1 MKKSIFGIFALT
13 MAMSLGMSAAM
24 ANAKLPTTLPQGFT
38 ATAEDE
44 VAINGTNEALNG
56 WQHYFAG
63 AAAPDGTSRDVVY
76 EDHNLALKAS
86 TQGHTGNA
94 MLFERKSAVG
104 EFVAYSYLTG
114 VTPGQNY
121 YIQAY
126 VRGENTENAKLL
138 FSV

>member
-1 MKKSIFGIFALT
+1 MKKSIFGVFAL
-13 MAMSLGMSAAM
+13 ALVASIGMSAAM

-63 AAAPDGTSRDVVY
+63 AAAPDGTSRNVVY

-86 TQGHTGNA
+86 TQGRTGNA
-94 MLFERKSAVG
+94 MLFERKSSTG
-104 EFVAYSYLTG
+104 EFIAYSYLTG
-114 VTPGQNY
+114 VTPGQN
-121 YIQAY
+121 
-126 VRGENTENAKLL
+126 
-138 FSV
+138 